1 MSTFHLE
8 HLFSPRTLALVGR
21 FAGGTSKQRTVLEN
35 LCGSRCEEV
44 SVVDLD
50 GGPRPEG
57 LPACGRWL
65 SGLGELR
72 SEVDVLVADLPLGE
86 LPPVLDRCGELGVRT
101 AILPRRRMTP
111 EDAATEREV
120 RARARSAGVRLL
132 GPNSFGVMVPG
143 TGLNASLFEGMPAAG
158 QAALVSQSG
167 SLISSVLDRARH
179 AGLGF
184 SHVVSLGAL
193 ADIDFGDTI
202 DYLAWEPGV
211 SCLLLYV
218 ENLASVKKFLS
229 ACRAATR
236 AKPIVAIKGGRSPL
250 GREIIAKHTG
260 RPAGEDR
267 VYDTAFRR
275 AGVIRVETIGELLA
289 SGASLSRRA
298 PPRGDRLGILTN
310 SGGLGVLAA
319 DSLSARGARV
329 AALSPALRAE
339 LEQHVAP
346 YSGSLNP
353 VCVASEAG
361 ADRFEEVIRLYLDS
375 REVDTVLVIMV
386 SNASLIPAE
395 VVERAARHAAGRG
408 VDLLY
413 AWVGNRSEHEAG
425 ARRLAEQGHA
435 VYTSVEEATGAYCYA
450 LKYFENLSHVVVVPP
465 RFDHGLTYRQ
475 AEARTWVDTLLGA
488 APGPVDLDAGPLLEA
503 YGVPLNPIR
512 AVSSGAEAAA
522 VARNLGYP
530 VALRS
535 AAATTPPGGHPPSIA
550 PVTTWDEGELA
561 AAHDRLRREG
571 AGVALQRVVRDA
583 RYELR
588 LGARTDVE
596 FGPYLLLGAGGSM
609 GGVIRDEA
617 VILPPLN
624 RLLAGKLI
632 DRSRLEERL
641 ALSPGDREGLE
652 EILVRLSQ
660 LVVDL
665 PEVRE
670 LTLDPVVL
678 SDRGFL
684 VQDSRVALEDRGI
697 VSPRH
702 LATAPYPNQYEFPE
716 RLKDGTPVLIRPIR
730 PEDAPSHYAFLRSLS
745 PETLYNRFFGFRKE
759 VTDAQ
764 MVRFTQI
771 DYDREIAIVAR
782 VEQGGEEITVGV
794 NRLVYDPHRSA
805 YEFAVVVADAWQGS
819 GVGGLLME
827 KIVHIAR
834 DRGIRTVHGLV
845 LGSNHKMVSLARRFG
860 FVVSGRDADAVVI
873 RLDL

>member
-1 MSTFHLE
+1 MSTFHLD
-8 HLFSPRTLALVGR
+8 HLFAPRTLALVGR
-21 FAGGTSKQRTVLEN
+21 FAGETSRQRTVLQN
-35 LCGSRCEEV
+35 LCASACEEV
-44 SVVDLD
+44 SVVDLG
-50 GGPRPEG
+50 GGPAPEG
-57 LPACGRWL
+57 LPTCGRWL
-65 SGLGELR
+65 SDLAELR
-72 SEVDVLVADLPLGE
+72 PEVDVLVADLPLGE
-86 LPPVLDRCGELGVRT
+86 LPPVLDRCGELGVRA
-101 AILPRRRMTP
+101 AILPHRRMTP
-111 EDAATEREV
+111 EDAASEREV

-143 TGLNASLFEGMPAAG
+143 TGLNASLFEGLPAAG
-158 QAALVSQSG
+158 QAALISQSG
-167 SLISSVLDRARH
+167 SLISSILDRARH

-193 ADIDFGDTI
+193 GDIDFGDTI

-298 PPRGDRLGILTN
+298 PPRGDRLGIVTN
-310 SGGLGVLAA
+310 SGGIGVLAA
-319 DSLSARGARV
+319 DSLAARGARV
-329 AALSPALRAE
+329 GALSPALRSQ

-353 VCVASEAG
+353 VCLASDAD
-361 ADRFEEVIRLYLDS
+361 ADRFGEVIRLYLDS
-375 REVDTVLVIMV
+375 REVDTILVILV
-386 SNASLIPAE
+386 PNPRLSPAE
-395 VVERAARHAAGRG
+395 VVERAARHPGAKG

-413 AWVGNRSEHEAG
+413 AWLASRREHEVQ

-435 VYTSVEEATGAYCYA
+435 VYTSLEEATGAYCYA

-475 AEARTWVDTLLGA
+475 DEGRQWVA
-488 APGPVDLDAGPLLEA
+488 AQLRGGPGPVDRDAGPLLEA
-503 YGVPLNPIR
+503 YGVPVNPVR
-512 AVSSGAEAAA
+512 AVSSAGEAAA
-522 VARNLGYP
+522 VARDLGYP
-530 VALRS
+530 VALRP
-535 AAATTPPGGHPPSIA
+535 APAPAPGGPGPG
-550 PVTTWDEGELA
+550 PGVVTAWSEGELGA
-561 AAHDRLRREG
+561 AYDRLRRE
-571 AGVALQRVVRDA
+571 ASGVALQRVVRDA

-588 LGARTDVE
+588 LGVRTDVE
-596 FGPYLLLGAGGSM
+596 FGPYLFLGAGGSM
-609 GGVIRDEA
+609 GGVVGDEA

-632 DRSRLEERL
+632 ARSRLDERL
-641 ALSPGDREGLE
+641 ALTPGEREGLE
-652 EILVRLSQ
+652 EILVRVSQ
-660 LVVDL
+660 LVVDV

-678 SDRGFL
+678 TGRGFL
-684 VQDSRVALEDRGI
+684 GQDSRVILEDRG
-697 VSPRH
+697 VASPRH
-702 LATAPYPNQYEFPE
+702 LVTAPYPNQYEFSE

-730 PEDAPSHYAFLRSLS
+730 PEDAPTHYAFLRSLS

-782 VEQGGEEITVGV
+782 VEQDGEEATIGV
-794 NRLVYDPHRSA
+794 NRLVYDPHRGA

-827 KIVHIAR
+827 KIVLIAR
-834 DRGIRTVHGLV
+834 DRGIRTIHGLV
-845 LGSNHKMVSLARRFG
+845 LAVNRKMLALAHRIG
-860 FVVSGRDADAVVI
+860 FVVAGRDADAVVI